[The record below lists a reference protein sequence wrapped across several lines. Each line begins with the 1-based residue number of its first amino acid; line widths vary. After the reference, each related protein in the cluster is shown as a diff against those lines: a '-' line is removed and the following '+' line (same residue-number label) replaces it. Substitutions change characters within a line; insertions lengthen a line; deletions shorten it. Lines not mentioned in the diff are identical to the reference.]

1 MYTYIHACDHTPHT
15 YIYIH
20 GCTYMHACE
29 HHIHIYIV
37 KYVSVEYFLAARREG
52 LDFRESSFGESV
64 VKYVMTT
71 TVPNSFR
78 DRLIR

>member
-1 MYTYIHACDHTPHT
+1 MHVIIHHTHIYTYMDVHT
-15 YIYIH
+15 
-20 GCTYMHACE
+20 CMHAII
-29 HHIHIYIV
+29 HRIHIYIV
-37 KYVSVEYFLAARREG
+37 KYVPVEYFWAARREG
-52 LDFRESSFGESV
+52 LDFREGSFGESV